1 MTSQVDVLIIGSG
14 FSGIGMGVQLKRAG
28 FDSFL
33 ILERGADVGGTWRD
47 NSYPGCAC
55 DVPSHLYSF
64 SYEKNPAWTRMYP
77 TQTEIWDYLRDV
89 TARHGLRPS
98 MRFDTEVK
106 EAVFDEREGRWR
118 VTTDR
123 GDVVSAKVVT
133 SCMGGLSRPQLP
145 AIVGIDRFR
154 GPAFHSAR
162 WDHSLDLTGKRVA
175 VVGTGA
181 SAIQFVP
188 RIVPRV
194 ARLHLFQRTAPWIL
208 PKPDRPLRPWER
220 ALFRSLPAAMWV
232 FRNFIYWRHE
242 LLGIGYTLKPHYL
255 AVAEHIALRY
265 LRRTVADPALRAKLT
280 PNYRIGCKRVL
291 LTNDYLPSLTRA
303 NVELV
308 TDAISAVRER
318 SIVTDDGV
326 EREVDA
332 IVYGTGFRT
341 LDFTSPVRFV
351 GPGGVEL
358 NEIWK
363 TRAEAYLGVAT
374 AGFPNLFFITGPNS
388 RLANNSTLFMIETQ
402 IDYVVECL
410 KHMRATGAATMSV
423 RREAQQKFNA
433 ALRARFRRTVFAAG
447 CQSAYLDESGE
458 SPVVWPGFSSEFW
471 WKARRI
477 RPADFVLTWPAR
489 PGLRSSHVASRHSPA

>member
-33 ILERGADVGGTWRD
+33 ILERGPDVGGTWRD
-47 NSYPGCAC
+47 NTYPGCAC

-64 SYEKNPAWTRMYP
+64 SYEKNAAWTRMYP
-77 TQTEIWDYLRDV
+77 TQAEIWSYLRDI
-89 TARHGLRPS
+89 TAKHGLRPS
-98 MRFDTEVK
+98 MRFDTEVI
-106 EAVFDEREGRWR
+106 EAVFDERDGRWR
-118 VTTDR
+118 VTTRR
-123 GDVVSAKVVT
+123 GDVVSAKVLT

-145 AIVGIDRFR
+145 AIPGIDRFR
-154 GPAFHSAR
+154 GPSFHSAQ
-162 WDHSLDLTGKRVA
+162 WDHSVDLTGKRVA

-188 RIVPRV
+188 QIVPRV
-194 ARLHLFQRTAPWIL
+194 ARLHLFQRTPPWIL
-208 PKPDRPLRPWER
+208 PKPDRPLRAWER
-220 ALFRSLPAAMWV
+220 ALFRSLPASMWA

-255 AVAEHIALRY
+255 AVAERIALGY
-265 LRRTVADPALRAKLT
+265 LQKTVGDPALRAKLT
-280 PNYRIGCKRVL
+280 PSYRIGCKRVL
-291 LTNDYLPSLTRA
+291 LTSDYLPSLTQP

-308 TDAISAVRER
+308 TDAISEVRER
-318 SIVTDDGV
+318 SIATADGV

-358 NEIWK
+358 SNVWK
-363 TRAEAYLGVAT
+363 TRPAAYLGVAT

-410 KHMRATGAATMSV
+410 RHMRATGAATMSV
-423 RREAQQKFNA
+423 RRDAQEKFNA
-433 ALRARFRRTVFAAG
+433 ALTARFKRTVFATG
-447 CQSAYLDESGE
+447 CKSAYLDENGE

-471 WKARRI
+471 WQARRI
-477 RPADFVLTWPAR
+477 RLGDFVVTE
-489 PGLRSSHVASRHSPA
+489 ASRASPR